1 MKPKTAL
8 AIAASI
14 VLALVVA
21 DAFVVY
27 QLEDPTK
34 YVAHSA
40 LRALAQGIAAVA
52 AGVVAARFRW
62 LTEYVG
68 RAWTLLF
75 LFYTLLA
82 VSYVLNRAGIGSPA
96 MMDVATI
103 IANVAAIG
111 AFWLFG
117 RALRVAGLQ
126 FYGPAVVKIVVFLA
140 AIAVACALVMPTVVD
155 VWLSDAGRLSR
166 TADLVSAVADMLT
179 FILVAPLLLTLWAFR
194 GGQLSWVYGCLA
206 LSTIGW
212 MINQAANDLLPAVAI
227 RDAQMTGLFLACLAV
242 AAAAFSQ
249 LATSRSGAA
258 NV

>member
-27 QLEDPTK
+27 QLQDPTK

-40 LRALAQGIAAVA
+40 LRALAQTIAAVA
-52 AGVVAARFRW
+52 AGMTAARFRW

-75 LFYTLLA
+75 VFYALLA

-96 MMDVATI
+96 IMDVATI
-103 IANVAAIG
+103 IGNVAAIG

-117 RALRVAGLQ
+117 RALR
-126 FYGPAVVKIVVFLA
+126 
-140 AIAVACALVMPTVVD
+140 
-155 VWLSDAGRLSR
+155 
-166 TADLVSAVADMLT
+166 
-179 FILVAPLLLTLWAFR
+179 
-194 GGQLSWVYGCLA
+194 
-206 LSTIGW
+206 
-212 MINQAANDLLPAVAI
+212 
-227 RDAQMTGLFLACLAV
+227 
-242 AAAAFSQ
+242 
-249 LATSRSGAA
+249 
-258 NV
+258 